1 MQTRLTLASRNRSH
15 AGLLAMATVGIAAVV
30 MASTARANE
39 TNVRVDVI
47 AALVDDL
54 PLDAADLDALVE
66 ALPGQATIGD
76 VAGTLDGEPGGGLG
90 GGALSQIA
98 SDAVRMIRARPG
110 DRIAYVITAKVIDG
124 DTEAGA
130 SALGGAVVTLH
141 CDFGTGSAP
150 TDLADGVTPQLDTYS
165 QTGLRLPGKIT
176 DIGGLQ
182 DVHRTGVVESVASRQ
197 SAVLASGVLTVP
209 LETLD
214 GTYRIHVEPQIA
226 TVVDTTAAE
235 PRHNRPDAMTSGP
248 GFTVLVGQ
256 VETYSLRWGVASDGQ
271 GSATVEPALPA
282 YPAGTV
288 VTLTATPFKAVPCF
302 LFRISCY
309 G

>member
-1 MQTRLTLASRNRSH
+1 MTARRTIAGRTRSH
-15 AGLLAMATVGIAAVV
+15 AGLLTMAAVGV
-30 MASTARANE
+30 AVLTMANTARANE
-39 TNVRVDVI
+39 TTVRVDVI
-47 AALVDDL
+47 AAAVDDL

-66 ALPGQATIGD
+66 AQPGQATIGD
-76 VAGTLDGEPGGGLG
+76 MAGTLDGEGGGGLG
-90 GGALSQIA
+90 GGSLPQIA
-98 SDAVRMIRARPG
+98 SDAVRMIRAQPG
-110 DRIAYVITAKVIDG
+110 DRIAYVITAKVIDS

-141 CDFGTGSAP
+141 CDFDTGSAP
-150 TDLADGVTPQLDTYS
+150 TDLSDGVTPQLDTYT

-226 TVVDTTAAE
+226 TVVDTTTAE

-248 GFTVLVGQ
+248 ENGGQ
-256 VETYSLRWGVASDGQ
+256 S
-271 GSATVEPALPA
+271 
-282 YPAGTV
+282 
-288 VTLTATPFKAVPCF
+288 PFSECGPC
-302 LFRISCY
+302 RNR
-309 G
+309 